1 MLNALD
7 RSVRSGYLVAAL
19 VAASLVTPIGSTF
32 TQAAGI
38 NYYVAPTGL
47 PSNDGS
53 QARPL
58 DLATAL
64 SASSPARPGDTI
76 WLRGGLYSG
85 NFVSLLNGAAGQP
98 IIVRQYPGERATL
111 DGAPAPNSAVL
122 TVKGSYAWYWG
133 FEVMNSYPN
142 RASGASSRY
151 TGVNHF
157 GPYTKLI
164 NLVVHDALDG
174 IGTWSGATD
183 AELYGNVIYNNG
195 GESGG
200 VGAGHSIYVQNSTG
214 IKRLVDNVMSNSY
227 NFGIHVYTEGGSMDN
242 VSMEGNIAFNHG
254 VLASSSSYK
263 ANYFVGG
270 SKVAQDP
277 ELLGNYGYYPWG
289 SQGRN
294 GDLGWGTA
302 CNSLNMQNNYLAGG
316 TSLKV
321 NCTNATVNG
330 NFLYG
335 SISSA
340 VVSAYPSNVF
350 SQSRPAGLQTFIR
363 PNKYEPGRANIA
375 VYNWDKLSTVSVD
388 LSTTGLKSGDRF
400 EIRDAQNFYGP
411 AVLTATYNGAPVT
424 LPMTGLTPARPIG
437 GSTTAPPTGPEF
449 NAFVVLPTGT
459 SSTTP
464 PAPTAALSASPSS
477 VTAGQAASL
486 TWSTANATS
495 VSITPAVGGVSASGS
510 VSVTPA
516 LTTTYTL
523 TASGSGG
530 TITKTAT
537 VTVTTSGGGGGTQ
550 ASASFI
556 KTDTATQG
564 TWLNAYGKDGY
575 ALAGDATRY
584 PAYAQV
590 TLGGVGN
597 WTWTSDTSDTR
608 ALQKASG
615 SGRIAAVWYATGA
628 SMTMDVSLTTGA
640 HQLALYVLDWDNQ
653 GRAETIQ
660 VIDRAS
666 GAVLDQRSV
675 SAVRNGSYLVWQVSG
690 NVRIQVTRTAGNN
703 AIVNGVFFDAPGGGG
718 TTPTPPPPPP
728 STSGGATFVKAD
740 TSTKGSWINTYGK
753 DGYTLAGDATKA
765 PSYGKAT
772 FANAASWTWSASTT
786 DTRAEQKASGSGRVA
801 ATWYESAGS
810 FTIDVALTDGVAHQL
825 ALYML
830 DWENAG
836 RAETIQITNPSTG
849 AVLDQRAVSAFTN
862 GTYLVWTVTGS
873 VRIKITRTQGTNA
886 VVSGLFFN

>member
-1 MLNALD
+1 MFNGLY
-7 RSVRSGYLVAAL
+7 RSVRSGYFVVGLI
-19 VAASLVTPIGSTF
+19 AASLISPISSIDGE
-32 TQAAGI
+32 AAGN
-38 NYYVAPTGL
+38 NYYVAPNG
-47 PSNDGS
+47 SAGNDGS

-85 NFVSLLNGAAGQP
+85 NFVSVLNGAAGQP
-98 IIVRQYPGERATL
+98 ITVRQYPGERATL

-133 FEVMNSYPN
+133 FEVMNSHPN
-142 RASGASSRY
+142 RASGTSSRY

-174 IGTWSGATD
+174 IGSWAGATD
-183 AELYGNVIYNNG
+183 AEIYGNVIYNNG
-195 GESGG
+195 AESGG

-214 IKRLVDNVMSNSY
+214 TKRLVDNMMSNSY
-227 NFGIHVYTEGGSMDN
+227 NFGIHIYTEGGTIDN
-242 VSMEGNIAFNHG
+242 VSMEGNIALNHG
-254 VLASSSSYK
+254 VLAPSSSYK

-277 ELLGNYGYYPWG
+277 QMLGNYGYYPWG

-302 CNSLNMQNNYLAGG
+302 CNSLDMQNNYLAGG

-321 NCTNATVNG
+321 NCTNSTVNG

-335 SISSA
+335 SISSGVA
-340 VVSAYPSNVF
+340 SSYPSNVI
-350 SQSRPAGLQTFIR
+350 SQTRPGGLQTFIR

-375 VYNWDKLSTVSVD
+375 VYNWDKLPTVSVD
-388 LSTTGLKSGDRF
+388 LSTTGLKSGEGF

-411 AVLTATYNGAPVT
+411 AVAKGTYNGSSVS

-437 GSTTAPPTGPEF
+437 GSTTAPATGPEF

-459 SSTTP
+459 SSPTP
-464 PAPTAALSASPSS
+464 PAPTATLSASPAS
-477 VTAGQAASL
+477 VTAGQSVSL
-486 TWSTANATS
+486 TWSSANASS
-495 VSITPAVGGVSASGS
+495 VSITPTVGTVAASGS

-516 LTTTYTL
+516 QTTTYTL
-523 TASGSGG
+523 TASGTGG
-530 TITKTAT
+530 TVTKTTT
-537 VTVTTSGGGGGTQ
+537 VTVTASGGGGGASQ

-556 KTDTATQG
+556 KTDTTTQG

-584 PAYAQV
+584 PSYAQV
-590 TLGGVGN
+590 ALGGKADWIWSSN
-597 WTWTSDTSDTR
+597 TADTR

-615 SGRIAAVWYATGA
+615 SGRVAAVWYATGA
-628 SMTMDVSLTTGA
+628 SMTMDVNLTGGA
-640 HQLALYVLDWDNQ
+640 HQLALYVLDWDNL

-660 VIDRAS
+660 VIDKAS
-666 GAVLDQRSV
+666 GTVLDQRSV
-675 SAVRNGSYLVWQVSG
+675 SAAQNGKYLVWQVSG
-690 NVRIQVTRTAGNN
+690 NIRIQVNRTAGTN
-703 AIVNGVFFDAPGGGG
+703 AIVNGVFFDAPGGGS
-718 TTPTPPPPPP
+718 TTPPPTG
-728 STSGGATFVKAD
+728 SSQATFVKAD
-740 TSTKGSWINTYGK
+740 TATRGSWLNVYGK

-765 PSYGKAT
+765 PAYARAT
-772 FANAASWTWSASTT
+772 FANAATWTWEASTS
-786 DTRAEQKASGSGRVA
+786 DARALQKASGSGRVA

-810 FTIDVALTDGVAHQL
+810 FTTDIVMTDAAAHQVALYL
-825 ALYML
+825 L
-830 DWENAG
+830 DWDNAG

-849 AVLDQRAVSAFTN
+849 AVLDQRTVSGFTN
-862 GTYLVWTVTGS
+862 GTYLVWNVTGS
-873 VRIKITRTQGTNA
+873 VRIKVTRTQGVNA
-886 VVSGLFFN
+886 TVSGLFFN